1 MADISQINVNNT
13 TYDLKDSKAKPIFIR
28 LITNKKLAEAT
39 TTLNWLIYQ
48 FEDING
54 TRISHSNA
62 YACLLRGSPL

>member
-1 MADISQINVNNT
+1 VDISQINVNNT

-28 LITNKKLAEAT
+28 LSTNKKLAEAIVT
-39 TTLNWLIYQ
+39 SDWTIFQ

-54 TRISHSNA
+54 VTITHSNA